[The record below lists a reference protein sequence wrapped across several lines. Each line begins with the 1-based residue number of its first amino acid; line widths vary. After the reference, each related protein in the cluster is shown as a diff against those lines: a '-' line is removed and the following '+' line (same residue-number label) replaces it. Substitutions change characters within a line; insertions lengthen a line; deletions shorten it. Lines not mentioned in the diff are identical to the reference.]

1 MVGLR
6 AQHRGAQPPEQGR
19 GRGSVDALP
28 SITPLPSITAVATE
42 TGG

>member
-1 MVGLR
+1 MVRLR
-6 AQHRGAQPPEQGR
+6 AQHWGAQPPEQ

-28 SITPLPSITAVATE
+28 SITPLPSIAAVATE